1 MAELLSEPEIAA
13 ELAAYQVVLP
23 PEGLTQL
30 SIYLE
35 LLVRWNRRVNLTGLR
50 EPRDMVRRLFG
61 ESLFLTTVVSL
72 HGWLVDVGSGAG
84 FPGLALKLALPEL
97 RVTLVEARRKRAVF
111 LQEVARSCHFS
122 SVEVVAERFETWAQ
136 ARQSLER
143 PHFITTRAVNM
154 DPDLLAAFARLLE
167 PGGVLLSQTTRQIAS
182 RLEAV
187 AVGWKLK
194 APIVVPKTE
203 SSIVLI
209 ATT

>member
-72 HGWLVDVGSGAG
+72 YGWLVDVGSGAG

-122 SVEVVAERFETWAQ
+122 NVEVVAERFENWAQ
-136 ARQSLER
+136 ARQRPER
-143 PHFITTRAVNM
+143 PHFITTRAVNV

-167 PGGVLLSQTTRQIAS
+167 PGGVLLYQTTRKIAS
-182 RLEAV
+182 RLETV
-187 AVGWKLK
+187 AVGWKLN
-194 APIVVPKTE
+194 APIAVPKTE